1 VKGEKNM
8 AINQQIYER
17 LQEVANEGELTTYG
31 EIAPLANLN
40 MENPDDRNKMA
51 QILGDIS
58 THEHEQGRPM
68 LSAIVVLAE
77 IGYPGEGFFTLA
89 RELGLLHGNKE
100 FDNLDFFV
108 QEVKRVYACW
118 KK

>member
-1 VKGEKNM
+1 MV
-8 AINQQIYER
+8 INQQIYER
-17 LQEVANEGELTTYG
+17 LKEVAINGELITYG
-31 EIAPLANLN
+31 EIAPMAKLN

-68 LSAIVVLAE
+68 LSAVVVLAE
-77 IGYPGEGFFTLA
+77 IGYPGDGFYTLA
-89 RELGLLHGNKE
+89 RELGLHHGKKE
-100 FDNLDFFV
+100 FEDLDFFV
-108 QEVKRVYACW
+108 QEVKRVFACW